1 MTIGES
7 RINGIPEPQTSY
19 SRNGSTTVK
28 NGKR

>member
-1 MTIGES
+1 MTIGET
-7 RINGIPEPQTSY
+7 RINGKFKIGATY